1 MRRRDFIALIGG
13 AAAAWPL
20 AAAAQQPARMRRV
33 GVLMSFSDDDREGQL
48 LRSAFEQ
55 GLQALGWTN
64 GRDVEIAYRYGAG
77 ADERFRAY
85 SSELV
90 SQNPDVL
97 VANSAAALA
106 PLRGLTSTIP
116 IVAAIVGDLV
126 DSGYVQSLAR
136 PGGNVTG
143 FTAFEFAVGGK
154 WLGFLREIAPGTRR
168 VLVVET
174 PNPQRG
180 SYLPSIEAAARP
192 ISVDVTK
199 SALRDAADIGPA
211 IEQFAR
217 EANGGMIV
225 LPNPF
230 ASANRR
236 LIIDA
241 AALHRLPAIYP
252 FRRFA
257 EEGGLM
263 AYGSDRSDI
272 FRRAASYVDRILK
285 GESPANLPVQA
296 PTKFELVINLKTAKA
311 LGLTVPQP
319 LLVAADEV
327 IE

>member
-20 AAAAQQPARMRRV
+20 AAGAQQPARMRRV
-33 GVLMSFSDDDREGQL
+33 GVLMSFSADDREGQL
-48 LRSAFEQ
+48 LLGAFEQ

-85 SSELV
+85 SSELI

-126 DSGYVQSLAR
+126 DSGYVQSLSR

-154 WLGFLREIAPGTRR
+154 WLEFLREIAPSTRR
-168 VLVVET
+168 VLVVES

-211 IEQFAR
+211 IELFAR
-217 EANGGMIV
+217 EAHGGMIV
-225 LPNPF
+225 LPSP
-230 ASANRR
+230 SPSTNRR
-236 LIIDA
+236 FIIDA

-296 PTKFELVINLKTAKA
+296 PTKFELVINLKAAKA

>member
-1 MRRRDFIALIGG
+1 MRRRDFIALISG

-20 AAAAQQPARMRRV
+20 AARAQQPARMRRV

-48 LRSAFEQ
+48 LLSAFEQ

-64 GRDVEIAYRYGAG
+64 GRDVEIIYRYGAG

-97 VANSAAALA
+97 VANSPAALA

-154 WLGFLREIAPGTRR
+154 WLEFLREIAPGISR
-168 VLVVET
+168 VMVVES

-230 ASANRR
+230 TSANRR
-236 LIIDA
+236 SIIDA

-296 PTKFELVINLKTAKA
+296 PTKFEMVINLKTAKA